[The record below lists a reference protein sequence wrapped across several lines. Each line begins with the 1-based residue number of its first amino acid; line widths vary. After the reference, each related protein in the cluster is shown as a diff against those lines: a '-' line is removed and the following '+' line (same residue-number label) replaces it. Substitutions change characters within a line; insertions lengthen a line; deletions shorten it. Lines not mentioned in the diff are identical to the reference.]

1 MFKDVVVVGAGAVG
15 SYYGGLLARAGIPV
29 TLVARAAH
37 VEAITKDGLFLDTT
51 TFKETV
57 RVAATTDMGAV
68 RNADLVLLCVKTLD
82 TVSAAREAKALMRP
96 DAVMVSMQNGVD
108 NAERIKDELGFD
120 VVSAAVY
127 VAASVPKP
135 GTLRHSGRGDLVIGG
150 PFPDATL
157 NAIAEMF
164 AGAGMP
170 CRISADLP
178 LEMWTKLVMNGTY
191 NALSALTGCTYGVLV
206 KDPGAVAIM
215 MALAEEIVAVAHA
228 KSIGLDLADVQEKV
242 RKLGP
247 AMPNTLSSTQQD
259 LARGKLT
266 EIDSLNGYIAAQ
278 GQRYGIPTPM
288 NAAMHSLVRM
298 REGRTLGPEL
308 T

>member
-1 MFKDVVVVGAGAVG
+1 MFKNVVVVGAGAVG
-15 SYYGGLLARAGIPV
+15 SYYGGLLARAGVPV
-29 TLVARAAH
+29 TLIARPAH

-57 RVAATTDMGAV
+57 RVAATTEMSAV
-68 RNADLVLLCVKTLD
+68 STADLVLLCVKTLD
-82 TVSAAREAKALMRP
+82 TVSAAREAKALMHP
-96 DAVMVSMQNGVD
+96 DAVMISMQNGVD

-150 PFPDATL
+150 PFPAVTMT
-157 NAIAEMF
+157 AIAEMF

-191 NALSALTGCTYGVLV
+191 NALSALTGCTYGVMV
-206 KDPGAVAIM
+206 NDPGALAIM
-215 MALAEEIVAVAHA
+215 MTLAEEIVAVAHA
-228 KSIGLDLADVQEKV
+228 KNIGLDLADVQEKV

-259 LARGKLT
+259 IARGKLT

-278 GQRYGIPTPM
+278 GQRYGIATPM

-298 REGRTLGPEL
+298 REGRTGAQ
-308 T
+308 